1 MNNKEEEE
9 EGGEEDEEEKEN
21 DVVVYDSTPGESFV
35 EGGCVINCV
44 KPKSD
49 GAYRVYY
56 ASMTDKQNSHPLFVG
71 FKHRN
76 FNSMEEMIADNCLTD
91 DYIQLIKETPIN
103 GFARHIGCVGENAR
117 KDHCLMFHQYNDH
130 KAQYHTIKPFGT
142 ELPQEL
148 LSSVHGCGVVALLL
162 CMEKEMREELLS
174 SDFGAMLDNAACAYQ
189 KIYGGDLLAIL
200 GTSLARLVTC
210 FNDKEFVKYRQ
221 EYHNIGTIQNH
232 TITIQED

>member
-1 MNNKEEEE
+1 MSNESDQEVEFEFGGDVLDWAEVNEKGDEEEKEEEE
-9 EGGEEDEEEKEN
+9 EEEEDVQDEEDEGVLPNEEAKEN
-21 DVVVYDSTPGESFV
+21 DVVGYDSTPGENLV
-35 EGGCVINCV
+35 EAGCVINCV

-76 FNSMEEMIADNCLTD
+76 FNSMEEMIQDNCLTA

-103 GFARHIGCVGENAR
+103 GFDRHIGCVGDNAR
-117 KDHCLMFHQYNDH
+117 KEHCLIFHQYNGH
-130 KAQYHTIKPFGT
+130 EIQYHTIKPFGT

-162 CMEKEMREELLS
+162 YMGK
-174 SDFGAMLDNAACAYQ
+174 
-189 KIYGGDLLAIL
+189 K
-200 GTSLARLVTC
+200 
-210 FNDKEFVKYRQ
+210 
-221 EYHNIGTIQNH
+221 
-232 TITIQED
+232 